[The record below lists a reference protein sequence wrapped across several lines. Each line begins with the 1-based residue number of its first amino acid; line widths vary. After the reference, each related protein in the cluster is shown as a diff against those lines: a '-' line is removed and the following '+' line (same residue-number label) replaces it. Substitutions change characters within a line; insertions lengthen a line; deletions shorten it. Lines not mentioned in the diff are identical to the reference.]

1 MLKITPICISLLASL
16 CALCSPATGD
26 IPQNNNG
33 PSRVEIK
40 SLPQGH
46 YEMLVNGQ
54 PFFGNGVG
62 GYENLPMLKAMGGNC
77 FRTWGIES
85 LEETIDGK
93 PLLDYAHELGL
104 KVVVGIW
111 IGHER
116 HGFNYK
122 DKRQLNEQRE
132 AVVKAVRRYKDHPAV
147 LMWGLGNEMEGPISD
162 GSQVRIWKELNELAK
177 LIKRE
182 DSNHPVMTVIA
193 GIGGEK
199 VKNIIRYY
207 PEIDVLGV
215 NAYASAPGV
224 GSGLVSQGWE
234 KPFMLTEFGPSGHW
248 EVGKSPWGAPLEP
261 TSQEKAASYFA
272 TQNRVIEDGAG
283 KCLGTFA
290 FLWSNKQETTSTWY
304 GMFLPTGE
312 KLGTVDAMSYAW
324 TGEFPD
330 NRSPKLYSL
339 DSDASLE
346 RIRRGSNQQ
355 ASVKVEDPD
364 GDPLTYEWV
373 VMAESTD
380 RAVGGDYESTP
391 PAFPELI
398 QQNGDD
404 TVTFRAPGKS
414 GPYRLFVYVRD
425 DHGGAATAN
434 FPFYVE

>member
-1 MLKITPICISLLASL
+1 MSRLTLTLFLIFAPLLAQ
-16 CALCSPATGD
+16 AYGPAQTAGD
-26 IPQNNNG
+26 NT
-33 PSRVEIK
+33 PSHVEVK
-40 SLPQGH
+40 SLPGGR
-46 YEMLVNGQ
+46 YELLVNGQ
-54 PFFGNGVG
+54 PFFGKGVG
-62 GYENLPMLKAMGGNC
+62 GYNNLLMLKKMGGNC

-85 LEETIDGK
+85 LKEQIDGK
-93 PLLDYAHELGL
+93 PLLDYAQELGL

-122 DKRQLNEQRE
+122 DSRQVREQRE
-132 AVVKAVRRYKDHPAV
+132 AVMDAVRKYKNHPAV

-162 GSQVRIWKELNELAK
+162 GSQIRIWKELNTLAEM
-177 LIKRE
+177 IKKE

-193 GIGGEK
+193 GIGGDK

-224 GSGLVSQGWE
+224 GGGLVSQGWE

-248 EVGKSPWGAPLEP
+248 EVGKTSWGAPLEP
-261 TSQEKAASYFA
+261 TSQEKAASYYS
-272 TQNRVIEDGAG
+272 THTRVVEEGAG
-283 KCLGTFA
+283 RCLGTFA

-304 GMFLPTGE
+304 GMFLPSGE

-330 NRSPKLYSL
+330 NRSPKLSSL
-339 DSDASLE
+339 DSAAAE
-346 RIRRGSNQQ
+346 KRIRRGSTQTATVQ
-355 ASVKVEDPD
+355 VEDPE
-364 GDPLTYEWV
+364 GDPLQYEWV

-380 RAVGGDYESTP
+380 RAVGGDHESTP
-391 PAFPELI
+391 PSFPNLI
-398 QQNGDD
+398 EKNDGA
-404 TVTFRAPGKS
+404 TVTFRAPSKN

-425 DHGGAATAN
+425 NAGGAATAN